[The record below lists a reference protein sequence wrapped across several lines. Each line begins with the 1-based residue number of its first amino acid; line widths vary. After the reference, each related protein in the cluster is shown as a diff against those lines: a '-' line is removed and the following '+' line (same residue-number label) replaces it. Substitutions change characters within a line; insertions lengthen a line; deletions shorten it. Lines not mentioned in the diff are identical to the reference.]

1 MTSQS
6 VEDLNPL
13 RSARVQFDAAVPYIP
28 ELGETEGLS
37 DLVFAAERIV
47 RVYLPVMMDDG
58 SIQVF
63 EGYRVLHDH
72 SRGPGKGGLRYSP
85 SVDESEVSALA
96 TWMTWKC
103 ALLNIPFGGAKGGI
117 NCDTRSMSTKEKAHV
132 TRRFITALN
141 NTIGPHTDIPAPD
154 MYTDQQTMA
163 WVYDTFTM
171 MHPGQD
177 NLPVV
182 TGKPLD
188 LGGSHGRATATA
200 QGAIYAI
207 ERYLE
212 TTGLRGRNS
221 LEGMTVAI
229 QGFGNAGR
237 NAAVLL
243 EERGTSVIAVS
254 DSRGGILDRNGL
266 DVEQVCAH
274 KDATGSVVG
283 FPHAETLKPR
293 ETLEVECDILIPAA
307 VENQIASDNVD
318 RVQAGLVIEVAN
330 GPTTPAADVVLAER
344 GIPVMPDILASA
356 GGVVVSFFEWLQNLE
371 HEQWDEEVVQTKLE
385 RRMHRCT
392 DAVIAKQEEL
402 LEDPVAAESPLT
414 LRIAAYVIAVGRVV
428 TATLQ
433 RGLWP

>member
-1 MTSQS
+1 MTNPP

-13 RSARVQFDAAVPYIP
+13 RSARIQFDAAVPYIP
-28 ELGETEGLS
+28 ELGETEGLT
-37 DLVFAAERIV
+37 DLVFAAERVV

-85 SVDESEVSALA
+85 AVDESEVTALA

-117 NCDTRSMSTKEKAHV
+117 NCDTRVMSTNEKAHV
-132 TRRFITALN
+132 TRRFIAALN

-154 MYTDQQTMA
+154 MYTDEQTMA

-200 QGAIYAI
+200 QGAVYAI
-207 ERYLE
+207 ERYLASA
-212 TTGLRGRNS
+212 GLHGRGS
-221 LEGMTVAI
+221 VDGMSVAI

-237 NAAVLL
+237 NAAILL
-243 EERGTSVIAVS
+243 ADRGARVIAVS
-254 DSRGGILDRNGL
+254 DSKGGILHAEGL
-266 DVEQVCAH
+266 DLAEVCTH
-274 KDATGSVVG
+274 KDTTGSVVG
-283 FPHAETLKPR
+283 LPHAETLKPR
-293 ETLEVECDILIPAA
+293 EVLEVDCDILIPAA
-307 VENQIASDNVD
+307 MENQIAADNVE
-318 RVQAGLVIEVAN
+318 RIRTSLVVEVAN
-330 GPTTPAADVVLAER
+330 GPTTPAADALLAER
-344 GIPVMPDILASA
+344 AIPVLPDILASA
-356 GGVVVSFFEWLQNLE
+356 GGVVVSYFEWLQNLE
-371 HEQWDEEVVQTKLE
+371 HEQWDEDEVQRKLE
-385 RRMHRCT
+385 RRMHRAT
-392 DAVIAKQEEL
+392 DKVSEMQQTL
-402 LEDPVAAESPLT
+402 AADTEHVTGPT
-414 LRIAAYVIAVGRVV
+414 LRTAAYVVAVGRVV
-428 TATLQ
+428 AATIQ

>member
-1 MTSQS
+1 
-6 VEDLNPL
+6 
-13 RSARVQFDAAVPYIP
+13 
-28 ELGETEGLS
+28 
-37 DLVFAAERIV
+37 
-47 RVYLPVMMDDG
+47 
-58 SIQVF
+58 
-63 EGYRVLHDH
+63 
-72 SRGPGKGGLRYSP
+72 
-85 SVDESEVSALA
+85 
-96 TWMTWKC
+96 
-103 ALLNIPFGGAKGGI
+103 
-117 NCDTRSMSTKEKAHV
+117 
-132 TRRFITALN
+132 
-141 NTIGPHTDIPAPD
+141 
-154 MYTDQQTMA
+154 MA

-243 EERGTSVIAVS
+243 QERGTSVIAVS
-254 DSRGGILDRNGL
+254 DSRGGILARNGL
-266 DVEQVCAH
+266 DMEQVCAH

-307 VENQIASDNVD
+307 TENQIAGDNVD
-318 RVQAGLVIEVAN
+318 RIQAGLVIEVAN

-344 GIPVMPDILASA
+344 GIPVLPDILASA

>member
-1 MTSQS
+1 MATT
-6 VEDLNPL
+6 EDLNPL

-28 ELGETEGLS
+28 ELGETEGLG

-85 SVDESEVSALA
+85 AVDESEVSALA

-117 NCDTRSMSTKEKAHV
+117 NCDTRSMSTNEKAHV

-154 MYTDQQTMA
+154 MYTDEQTMA

-188 LGGSHGRATATA
+188 LGGSHGRSTATA
-200 QGAIYAI
+200 QGAVYVIQ
-207 ERYLE
+207 RYLE
-212 TTGLRGRNS
+212 TAGLGGKS
-221 LEGMTVAI
+221 SVGGMTVSI

-237 NAAVLL
+237 NAAILL
-243 EERGTSVIAVS
+243 DELGAVVIAVS

-274 KDATGSVVG
+274 KDTTGSVVG

-293 ETLEVECDILIPAA
+293 EVLEVACDILIPAA
-307 VENQIASDNVD
+307 TENQITGDNAE
-318 RVQAGLVIEVAN
+318 RVRAGLVVEVAN
-330 GPTTPAADVVLAER
+330 GPTTPAADAVLAER
-344 GIPVMPDILASA
+344 GIRVLPDILASA

-371 HEQWDEEVVQTKLE
+371 HEQWDEEEVQAKLE
-385 RRMHRCT
+385 RRMHRHT
-392 DAVIAKQEEL
+392 DAVIAKLEEL
-402 LEDPVAAESPLT
+402 RENPARVDSPPT

>member
-1 MTSQS
+1 
-6 VEDLNPL
+6 
-13 RSARVQFDAAVPYIP
+13 
-28 ELGETEGLS
+28 
-37 DLVFAAERIV
+37 
-47 RVYLPVMMDDG
+47 
-58 SIQVF
+58 
-63 EGYRVLHDH
+63 
-72 SRGPGKGGLRYSP
+72 
-85 SVDESEVSALA
+85 
-96 TWMTWKC
+96 
-103 ALLNIPFGGAKGGI
+103 
-117 NCDTRSMSTKEKAHV
+117 
-132 TRRFITALN
+132 
-141 NTIGPHTDIPAPD
+141 
-154 MYTDQQTMA
+154 
-163 WVYDTFTM
+163 
-171 MHPGQD
+171 
-177 NLPVV
+177 
-182 TGKPLD
+182 
-188 LGGSHGRATATA
+188 
-200 QGAIYAI
+200 
-207 ERYLE
+207 
-212 TTGLRGRNS
+212 
-221 LEGMTVAI
+221 MTVAI

-283 FPHAETLKPR
+283 FPHAETLRPR

-385 RRMHRCT
+385 RRMHRYT

>member
-1 MTSQS
+1 MTAPPA
-6 VEDLNPL
+6 EDLNPL
-13 RSARVQFDAAVPYIP
+13 HSARIQFDAAAPFIP
-28 ELGETEGLS
+28 ELSETEGLG

-85 SVDESEVSALA
+85 AVDESEVTALA

-117 NCDTRSMSTKEKAHV
+117 NCDTRTMSTNEKARV
-132 TRRFITALN
+132 TRRFIAALN

-171 MHPGQD
+171 MHPGHD

-200 QGAIYAI
+200 QGAVYAI

-212 TTGLRGRNS
+212 TSGLRGRNS
-221 LEGMTVAI
+221 VDGMSVAI

-237 NAAVLL
+237 NAAILL
-243 EERGTSVIAVS
+243 AERGAKVVAVS
-254 DSRGGILDRNGL
+254 DSRGGILDTAGL
-266 DVEQVCAH
+266 DVAQVCDH
-274 KDATGSVVG
+274 KDTSGSVVG
-283 FPHAETLKPR
+283 FPHAKTLKPR
-293 ETLEVECDILIPAA
+293 EALEVACDILIPAA
-307 VENQIASDNVD
+307 MENQIATDNVEA
-318 RVQAGLVIEVAN
+318 VQAGLIVEIAN
-330 GPTTPAADVVLAER
+330 GPTTPAADAVLADR
-344 GIPVMPDILASA
+344 GIPILPDILASA
-356 GGVVVSFFEWLQNLE
+356 GGVVVSYFEWLQNLE
-371 HEQWDEEVVQTKLE
+371 HEQWDEEEVQAKLG
-385 RRMHRCT
+385 RRMHRST
-392 DAVIAKQEEL
+392 DRVIQMHET
-402 LEDPVAAESPLT
+402 LESPDPESPLPT
-414 LRIAAYVIAVGRVV
+414 LRVAAYVIAVGRVV